1 MYTAIIAPF
10 VLWAIFTGLA
20 YQAYSQS
27 KGSKPSSSHLAMIST
42 DQVYPTTHF
51 GFSQA
56 IVSDGIIYTSGQV
69 GWDKNYNLP
78 KIESES
84 SLFETQVKQSFL
96 NIEQILKAGNSSMN
110 QVIMLRFYV
119 KDLDDAKRIIIGR
132 YLKNFYPT
140 HYKPATS
147 LLGVAQLAQKGL
159 FIEIEAI
166 AKTKN
171 H

>member
-27 KGSKPSSSHLAMIST
+27 KNSKSSTNHLAMITT
-42 DQVYPTTHF
+42 DQVYLTAHF

-56 IVSDGIIYTSGQV
+56 IISDGIIYTSGQV
-69 GWDKNYNLP
+69 GWDKNYILP
-78 KIESES
+78 KETGNTSY
-84 SLFETQVKQSFL
+84 FEAQVRQSFL
-96 NIEQILKAGNSSMN
+96 NVEQILKAGNSGMS
-110 QVIMLRFYV
+110 QVIMLRFFV

-132 YLKNFYPT
+132 FLKNIYPT

-147 LLGVAQLAQKGL
+147 LIGVAQLAQKGL